1 MVPEYR
7 TVAGQHQDIYGRTL
21 VLKSDLAFVNETRL
35 RHSVAEIESIANG
48 QGPVAIHDPGMCDMI
63 KEHLNVD
70 VHAFEFSRSSLAAVL
85 SGIRTELGDRLTT
98 LRNQAGPDE
107 SADTSD
113 EVLMLQPNFY
123 GVGMDLRALWR
134 KLTGSG

>member
-1 MVPEYR
+1 
-7 TVAGQHQDIYGRTL
+7 
-21 VLKSDLAFVNETRL
+21 
-35 RHSVAEIESIANG
+35 
-48 QGPVAIHDPGMCDMI
+48 MCDMI

-70 VHAFEFSRSSLAAVL
+70 VHAFEFSRSSLAAIL
-85 SGIRTELGDRLTT
+85 SDIRTELGDRLTT